1 MCVNAPICVTC
12 QCWQYQKRCSPC
24 RSEVLPALRAAAP
37 AMRSARSKGDISV
50 YKRTLIATDGSAL
63 AKKS

>member
-1 MCVNAPICVTC
+1 
-12 QCWQYQKRCSPC
+12 
-24 RSEVLPALRAAAP
+24 
-37 AMRSARSKGDISV
+37 MRSARSKGDISV